1 MDCCSQRIEQTARSL
16 PSSARP
22 GAEFFAQPATADQRR
37 YEALRAYLLEG
48 ASAAEAAS
56 RFGYTAASVQSM
68 ARDFRAGRRDFFTDT
83 KPGPKSAPAKDAARA
98 RIIEL
103 RRAGRSAYEIAQI
116 LAAEGTKLNR
126 TGVAEVLA
134 EEGFPRLWP
143 RPHAERGLPR
153 REPQPRTGVVDFDQ
167 WPEQI
172 DTQLAGLLLTIP
184 DLVALDLPSLVAD
197 AGYPGTTVIPAV
209 SSMLSLLA
217 LKLTGTRRVSHVEE
231 LATDAGAAL
240 FAGLTSLPKATA
252 LTTYS
257 YRLEH
262 AKQAAFL
269 AALDKASLKAGL
281 GTGDAVNLDFHAVMH
296 WGHDPALEKHYV
308 PSRSQRTR
316 SVLTFFAEDADSH
329 TLLYANADLAK
340 ATQKNEVL
348 SFADH
353 WHTVTGHDPKLLI
366 FDSKVTTQHQLAEL
380 TDRSIRFVTLRA
392 RTPKLTAALHA
403 LPTRAWTPMTIA
415 RAGGKTR
422 RIKLIDDPAAT
433 LTSYPGT
440 LRQLAVAG
448 LGHDEPTLLITND
461 LTSPAKKLIESYARR
476 MNIEQRLA
484 EAIRSFGLD
493 ALAGAV
499 PLNVD
504 LDVVLSVLAH
514 TLCAALRRRLP
525 GYATATPDTLQRRFL
540 STAGEIH
547 NHNNEI
553 IVRLDRRTYSP
564 VLRQADL
571 PTTEVPW
578 WHGRRLRYEY
588 R

>member
-1 MDCCSQRIEQTARSL
+1 
-16 PSSARP
+16 
-22 GAEFFAQPATADQRR
+22 
-37 YEALRAYLLEG
+37 
-48 ASAAEAAS
+48 
-56 RFGYTAASVQSM
+56 M

-103 RRAGRSAYEIAQI
+103 RRAGRSAYEIADI
-116 LAAEGTKLNR
+116 LATEPARLNR

-134 EEGFPRLWP
+134 EEGFPRLWA
-143 RPHAERGLPR
+143 RPLAERGLPR
-153 REPQPRTGVVDFDQ
+153 REAQPRTSVLDFAQ
-167 WPEQI
+167 WPERI
-172 DTQLAGLLLTIP
+172 DTKLAGLLLTIP
-184 DLVALDLPSLVAD
+184 DLVALDLPALVKA
-197 AGYPGTTVIPAV
+197 AGYPGTSVIPAL
-209 SSMLSLLA
+209 SSVLSLLA

-231 LATDAGAAL
+231 LATDPGAAL

-257 YRLEH
+257 YRLQH
-262 AKQAAFL
+262 AKQAEFL
-269 AALDKASLKAGL
+269 TALDKATLTAGL
-281 GTGDAVNLDFHAVMH
+281 ATGDAVNLDFHAVMA
-296 WGHDPALEKHYV
+296 WGTDVALEKHYV
-308 PSRSQRTR
+308 PSRSGRTR

-340 ATQKNEVL
+340 ATQNNEVL
-348 SFADH
+348 AFADH
-353 WHTVTGHDPKLLI
+353 WHRVTGHDPKLLI
-366 FDSKVTTQHQLAEL
+366 MDSKVTTQTQLGQL
-380 TDRSIRFVTLRA
+380 TDRGITFITLRA

-403 LPTRAWTPMTIA
+403 LPASAWTAMTIA
-415 RAGGKTR
+415 RAGAKTR
-422 RIKLIDDPAAT
+422 RVRVIDTPAAK
-433 LTSYPGT
+433 LTKYPGT

-448 LGHDEPTLLITND
+448 LGHDEPTILITND
-461 LTSPAKKLIESYARR
+461 LTSPAKKIIERYARR

-484 EAIRSFGLD
+484 ESIRSFGLD

-504 LDVVLSVLAH
+504 LDVTVTLLAH

-525 GYATATPDTLQRRFL
+525 GYATTTPDTLQRRFL
-540 STAGEIH
+540 STTGEIL
-547 NHNNEI
+547 NRGNEI

-578 WHGRRLRYEY
+578 WGGRRLSYEY